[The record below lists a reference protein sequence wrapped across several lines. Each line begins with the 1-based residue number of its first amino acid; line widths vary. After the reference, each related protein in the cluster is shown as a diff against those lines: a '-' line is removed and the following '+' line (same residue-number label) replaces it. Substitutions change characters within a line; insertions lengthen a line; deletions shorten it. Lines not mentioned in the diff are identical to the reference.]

1 MWKWLGGCLVV
12 VVVLVAI
19 SMWTAYR
26 KLSQFGGPNKPETV
40 AIAAPPSR
48 VFASLAN
55 ADSLSS
61 WMAERMGVRVSHHGT
76 LVPGDTL
83 QVGANMRFR
92 IGRSSQA
99 MRWIVSD
106 VKPNQ
111 MLALEMLSDST
122 KRIMALRQF
131 NLSQKGDSTLL
142 TTSVTTPGLDSVRA
156 SRGDSVKMSDALLAG
171 ASKLMMSSLRMQ
183 AHRELQLLKAHI
195 EGRPAPPPP

>member
-40 AIAAPPSR
+40 AIGAPPSR

-61 WMAERMGVRVSHHGT
+61 WMAERMGVSVSHHGT

-83 QVGANMRFR
+83 QVGAKMRFN
-92 IGRSSQA
+92 IGKSQA
-99 MRWIVSD
+99 MRWVVSD

-122 KRIMALRQF
+122 RRIMAVRQF
-131 NLSQKGDSTLL
+131 NLAPKGDSTLL

-195 EGRPAPPPP
+195 EGHAAPPP